1 MTKNEP
7 DKKALEEEKRLREQ
21 IEKKHGKTPE
31 ELYAEREKRLYDTL
45 QLKVPDRVPV
55 IIGGTFFAC
64 KYAGI
69 PYSAAYY
76 DAPAWKAAYRKM
88 LLELEPD
95 AYGTAMGEPGLPL
108 EALGATHTRWPGY
121 NLPENVAMQ
130 TNEFEYMKADEY
142 DIFLADPSDFIIR
155 YWLPRVFGMLAPLAN
170 LPPLMGIGT
179 MNMREVTTRFV
190 SPEFEKL
197 IEAMKKAGEA
207 QIKWDREMGNFHK
220 DMTSL
225 GFPQGLGGFGGVS
238 PPFSGFT
245 NSFRTWRGVAIDMFR
260 QPDKLIAALEKF
272 LEYRISRA
280 IPAVHEERKP
290 AVTNS
295 GEPHRVS
302 DEFLSQKQFETFVWP
317 NWKRAMD
324 ETFKLGYDIIT
335 MFFEGH
341 RDKQLHYFTDF
352 PKGSL
357 CIRFAETDIFRA
369 KEIFAGKACLM
380 GNVPIALLQLGST
393 QDVEEY
399 CKKLIKVV
407 GKDGGFILR
416 CSTDY
421 MQEAK
426 VENVK
431 TMIDSVEKYGR
442 Y

>member
-1 MTKNEP
+1 MAEYEKS
-7 DKKALEEEKRLREQ
+7 KKELEEEKKFRDE

-31 ELYAEREKRLYDTL
+31 ELYKEREKRLYDAI

-64 KYAGI
+64 KYAGL

-76 DAPAWKAAYRKM
+76 NAPAWKAAYRKM

-95 AYGTAMGEPGLPL
+95 AFGTAMGESGLVL
-108 EALGATHTRWPGY
+108 EALDTTYSRWPGY
-121 NLPENVAMQ
+121 NLADNVAMQ
-130 TNEFEYMKADEY
+130 TNEIEYMKADEY

-155 YWLPRVFGMLAPLAN
+155 YWLPRVFGVLAPLAN
-170 LPPLMGIGT
+170 LPPLMGTG
-179 MNMREVTTRFV
+179 MNLRAITTQFTT
-190 SPEFEKL
+190 PEYEKL
-197 IEAMKKAGEA
+197 FKAMKKAGEA
-207 QIKWDREMGNFHK
+207 EIKWSREMGDFNK
-220 DMTSL
+220 DMNAL
-225 GFPQGLGGFGGVS
+225 GFPQGLGGFGGVN

-245 NSFRTWRGVAIDMFR
+245 NTFRTWRGVVMDMFR

-280 IPAVHEERKP
+280 VPAVHVEGKP

-302 DEFLSQKQFETFVWP
+302 DEFLSPKQFETFVWP
-317 NWKRAMD
+317 NWQQAMD
-324 ETFKLGYDIIT
+324 ETFKLGYDVVT
-335 MFFEGH
+335 MFFEGK

-380 GNVPIALLQLGST
+380 GNVPISLLQLGST

-399 CKKLIKVV
+399 CKKLIQVV

-431 TMIDSVEKYGR
+431 AMVDSAKKYGR